1 MLAITADW
9 NLRPRP
15 ARRST
20 SMGNTTGLA
29 LAEDLKQCGSL
40 QSFTLML
47 LHTSFGDATG
57 LALS

>member
-1 MLAITADW
+1 
-9 NLRPRP
+9 
-15 ARRST
+15 
-20 SMGNTTGLA
+20 MGDTTGLA

-57 LALS
+57 LALAEALKQCRPL

>member
-1 MLAITADW
+1 MSD
-9 NLRPRP
+9 
-15 ARRST
+15 
-20 SMGNTTGLA
+20 TTGLA